1 MLTFSELIDDVEDIV
16 DEAIADFS
24 PTGTL
29 DLDPLTGQPLP
40 GVVTDLVD
48 AIVPELGGITAE
60 DIAEVVDDVVPLLT
74 PIAGGPFGFAPVLS
88 LATDLLT
95 GETIETI
102 VDDTLDFWF
111 DRDNYLAANP
121 DVADA
126 NLDPFLHFLQ
136 SGALENRLP
145 DLFDENFYLE
155 NNPDVGAAVA
165 SDGLSS
171 GWIHFL
177 TNGASEGRSPSAGVA
192 GDTLNAI
199 ANTLGQ
205 LTNAGLL

>member
-24 PTGTL
+24 STDTIN
-29 DLDPLTGQPLP
+29 LDPLTGQPL
-40 GVVTDLVD
+40 TEAISDLVD
-48 AIVPELGGITAE
+48 NVVPELGDITAD
-60 DIAEVVDDVVPLLT
+60 DIAEVVDNVVPILT

-95 GETIETI
+95 GESVEAI
-102 VDDTLDFWF
+102 VGDTLDFWF

-121 DVADA
+121 DVANA

-145 DLFDENFYLE
+145 DLFDESFYLE
-155 NNPDVGAAVA
+155 NNPDVGAVVA

-177 TNGASEGRSPSAGVA
+177 TNGASEGRSPAAGIA

-199 ANTLGQ
+199 SNTLGQ
-205 LTNAGLL
+205 LTDAGLL